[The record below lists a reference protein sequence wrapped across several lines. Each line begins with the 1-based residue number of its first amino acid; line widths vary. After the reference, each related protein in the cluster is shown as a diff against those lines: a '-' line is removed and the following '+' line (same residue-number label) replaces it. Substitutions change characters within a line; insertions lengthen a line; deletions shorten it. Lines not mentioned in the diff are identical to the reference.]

1 MLSGARV
8 WLAIALLLRPNLA
21 HPQTEAPIFGT
32 TVVVPSGLQGLIYF
46 IRKGTGRLPGFSTRD
61 AIGTIYTTSLNVPPR
76 HFRQGFPGVT
86 DRFEWFAIDY
96 SGQFWIDQPG
106 PYSFRLTSDDG
117 AKLFVDGQLK
127 IDNDGIHSARTRS
140 AKMVLR
146 GGIHRIRVCYFQGP
160 QDYIALVLE
169 LLGPDGNWQVFS
181 TDSFKPPSDPEQWK
195 YGNVA
200 EIGSNLPSAL
210 DSQAVG
216 KARKAFVAG
225 VAALVDGNL
234 KDAEKHLKRATKVL
248 PSYAQA
254 WSALGQTWENQS
266 NTEQARRA
274 YERALIANADYAPAA
289 VRLARLDLVQLHDAA
304 ALEVTRPAI
313 AQQTNNPLIYFYDAV
328 ANTHL
333 KDFDAAEKSA
343 RRAIELDMLHEV
355 PQAHYVLGISLGQ
368 KGDVAGA
375 LEHMRIYLAMLP
387 NAGDAEE
394 VRARIIALERTAGAA
409 APIK

>member
-1 MLSGARV
+1 
-8 WLAIALLLRPNLA
+8 
-21 HPQTEAPIFGT
+21 
-32 TVVVPSGLQGLIYF
+32 
-46 IRKGTGRLPGFSTRD
+46 
-61 AIGTIYTTSLNVPPR
+61 
-76 HFRQGFPGVT
+76 
-86 DRFEWFAIDY
+86 
-96 SGQFWIDQPG
+96 
-106 PYSFRLTSDDG
+106 
-117 AKLFVDGQLK
+117 
-127 IDNDGIHSARTRS
+127 
-140 AKMVLR
+140 
-146 GGIHRIRVCYFQGP
+146 
-160 QDYIALVLE
+160 
-169 LLGPDGNWQVFS
+169 VFS